1 MRAIAFVLLLCVGW
15 VSVGHGAPSR
25 RRSLNAKIQKR
36 KQSPKAPVSRPV
48 VAKAPS
54 ATVEAQLAKLEAEVR
69 QAQLAGRPYGAVPA
83 LRRLYALQHK
93 HLGPSDSRTSMTRV
107 QLAALLLG
115 EGAYREAAQL
125 YKEGL
130 AAAERAHAADSM
142 EVLTALQGVLGVY
155 WVQGRYAEADAL
167 YQRLVPLWKK
177 QYGANSSSYAAMLL
191 GYGSFLNAWSAYGA
205 AHRVYEESL
214 RVYEAAVPSPDDPQL
229 IAPLQAMG
237 WSLWATGQQAR
248 AIALFDRLL
257 AINDRRPAKEATA
270 RAATLFGVGSV
281 YHYGGRPE
289 LARPLFTRAREVYLE
304 QVAEK
309 ERAGA
314 KGHELSSPYTMLAMM
329 EKSLGDLEAARRAL
343 ERAIA
348 IEEKAQQGSS
358 WYSVLAEIERSSGR
372 PAAALALIDK
382 AEAHLVRTAGPS
394 MKGVYASMRAEALRD
409 LGRHDEAEQVLRAY
423 LARQVATMG
432 PQHPIVGTASLLL
445 AATQVAARRFP
456 AAEES
461 LGRGLDI
468 AERELALVLSTG
480 SEADHA
486 VYFSRNAY
494 VQDLAVNLHASHA
507 PTSRRAAE
515 LALTTV
521 LRRKGRILDA
531 SAGAMAALRGR
542 LGPDDLRVLDELD
555 EARAKLAKLIVAGPT
570 ADGGEAYA
578 KQVAA
583 LEEQARELEE
593 RIRKRN
599 AAYRAI
605 SQPISL
611 AAVQAEIPT
620 DTRLVEVVSYQP
632 YGLVYDPKNLAPR
645 RYVAFVVARKGAP
658 QLVDLAPVAELDEAV
673 EKFRQAVA
681 DPDDE
686 RVLERG
692 RALYALTLGKIT
704 PQLGGATKIALAPD
718 GQLNLVPFAALVDP
732 SGAFAV
738 QKLTLTYLTSG
749 RELLRGKVTAK
760 PRQRAMIFADPA
772 FDGEPAEASGAP
784 GAPGPAGTV
793 DASRGRRSRDLTIP
807 KWRRLPGTGQEAE
820 AISQLVRGA
829 TLVRGA
835 AATESA
841 VKRVGAPVVLH
852 VATHGFFL
860 AGQRPEEPA
869 ALGRGAAAPVPG
881 GPGALVTGGGAENP
895 LLRSGLA
902 LAGANALRSDADD
915 GILTALEASGLDLWG
930 TRLVV
935 LSACETGVGTAS
947 HGDGVYGLRRALVIA
962 GAESLVMSL
971 WQVDDT
977 ATRDL
982 MTRFYRK
989 LERGDGRSEALRSA
1003 QLEMLARPASRHPYF
1018 WAAFQPAGASG
1029 PIKEWR

>member
-25 RRSLNAKIQKR
+25 RRSTKSLNAKIQKR
-36 KQSPKAPVSRPV
+36 KPP
-48 VAKAPS
+48 VAKPPVPQAPSAKPPS

-69 QAQLAGRPYGAVPA
+69 QAQVSGRGYDAVPT
-83 LRRLYALQHK
+83 LRRLYALQQK
-93 HLGPSDSRTSMTRV
+93 HLGPGEPRTSMTRV
-107 QLAALLLG
+107 QLAALLLSAG
-115 EGAYREAAQL
+115 GYREAAGL

-130 AAAERAHAADSM
+130 VAAERLHSADSL
-142 EVLTALQGVLGVY
+142 EVVTALQGLLGVY
-155 WVQGRYAEADAL
+155 WVQGRYPEADAL

-177 QYGANSSSYAAMLL
+177 HHGGKSMVYGAMLL
-191 GYGSFLNAWSAYGA
+191 GYGAFLNAWSAYGA
-205 AHRVYEESL
+205 AQRVYEEAL
-214 RVYEAAVPSPDDPQL
+214 QAYEAAVPSPDDPQL
-229 IAPLQAMG
+229 IPPLQAMA
-237 WSLWATGQQAR
+237 WSLWATGQHRR
-248 AIALFDRLL
+248 ASALFDRLL
-257 AINDRRPAKEATA
+257 ALNDRRPATEAAA
-270 RAATLFGVGSV
+270 RAATLYSVGSV
-281 YHYGGRPE
+281 YHYGGKPE
-289 LARPLFTRAREVYLE
+289 LARPLFARAREVYAA
-304 QVAEK
+304 QIADK

-348 IEEKAQQGSS
+348 IEEKAQQGSA
-358 WYSVLAEIERSSGR
+358 WYSMLAEIERAAGR
-372 PAAALALIDK
+372 PAAALALLDK
-382 AEAHLVRTAGPS
+382 AEAHLLRVAGPS

-432 PQHPIVGTASLLL
+432 PTHPMVGTANLLL
-445 AATQVAARRFP
+445 AATQVAAQRFA

-461 LGRGLDI
+461 LGRGLDL
-468 AERELALVLSTG
+468 AERELALVLATG

-507 PTSRRAAE
+507 RTSRRAAE

-555 EARAKLAKLIVAGPT
+555 EARAKLAKLIVAGAT
-570 ADGGEAYA
+570 ATDPEAYA

-583 LEEQARELEE
+583 LESQARELEE

-599 AAYRAI
+599 ATYRAI

-611 AAVQAEIPT
+611 AAVQAEIPA
-620 DTRLVEVVSYQP
+620 DTRLVELVSYQP
-632 YGLVYDPKNLAPR
+632 QGLVYDAKNLAPR
-645 RYVAFVVARKGAP
+645 RYVAFVVARKGPP

-673 EKFRQAVA
+673 EKFRAAVA

-692 RALYALTLGKIT
+692 RALYALTLGKIS
-704 PQLGGATKIALAPD
+704 PHLGGATKLALAPD

-732 SGAFAV
+732 TGAFVV
-738 QKLTLTYLTSG
+738 QKLTITYLTSG

-772 FDGEPAEASGAP
+772 FDGEVAAAGAP
-784 GAPGPAGTV
+784 A

-807 KWRRLPGTGQEAE
+807 KWQRLPGTGQEAE
-820 AISQLVRGA
+820 AISRLLRGA

-841 VKRVGAPVVLH
+841 VKRVLAPVVLH

-860 AGQRPEEPA
+860 SRQRPEESGA
-869 ALGRGAAAPVPG
+869 QERGAAVSMPGVPTAPSVV
-881 GPGALVTGGGAENP
+881 GAGAENP

-902 LAGANALRSDADD
+902 LAGANKLRSDDDD

-982 MTRFYRK
+982 MTRFYRM

-1003 QLEMLARPASRHPYF
+1003 QLEMLARPASHHPYY